1 EKNEALLEEKT
12 FHVEEKEDLSQP
24 LFEESLPE
32 PETANE
38 EPEVDI
44 FSYFTTKETMKIIS
58 AIFNQDSLDFV
69 NTLERIAE
77 CKQEDEA
84 DQILKDVFLSYRVNS
99 VGKEAALLK
108 EKVEQYFR
116 DKEF

>member
-1 EKNEALLEEKT
+1 M
-12 FHVEEKEDLSQP
+12 EKESS
-24 LFEESLPE
+24 EE
-32 PETANE
+32 NE
-38 EPEVDI
+38 LDI

-77 CKQEDEA
+77 SKQEDEA

-99 VGKEAALLK
+99 VGKEATLLK
-108 EKVEQYFR
+108 EKIEQFFR